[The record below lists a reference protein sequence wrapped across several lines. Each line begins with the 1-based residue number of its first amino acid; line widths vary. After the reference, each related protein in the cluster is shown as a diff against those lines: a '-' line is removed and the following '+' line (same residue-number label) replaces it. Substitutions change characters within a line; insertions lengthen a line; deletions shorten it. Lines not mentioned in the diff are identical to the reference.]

1 MTNERRPRGRPR
13 KEPPMIEAAEV
24 KTEVAEVATVAE
36 PTFACRVL
44 RDYWP
49 EEDQRVRAGTI
60 VHLDAAAAMDGVEAG
75 ILARVKD

>member
-1 MTNERRPRGRPR
+1 MTDERRPRGRPR
-13 KEPPMIEAAEV
+13 KEQPMTEAAETGAAM
-24 KTEVAEVATVAE
+24 KAAE

-49 EEDQRVRAGTI
+49 EEDQRVRAGAI
-60 VHLDAAAAMDGVEAG
+60 VHLAAAAAMDGVEAG

>member
-1 MTNERRPRGRPR
+1 MTEQIKRRGRPP
-13 KEPPMIEAAEV
+13 KEMAQPAQNVPDGTI
-24 KTEVAEVATVAE
+24 
-36 PTFACRVL
+36 ACRVL

-49 EEDQRVRAGTI
+49 EEDQRVRAGAI